1 MLFLQAWY
9 NTKGYHAAP
18 TFLNVLNNIILRSKA
33 AEKGLNASRF
43 GKIRGRIS
51 FYVTGFHCCVTL
63 FLFLPLV
70 VEKVDNA
77 IHWIVKLVSLIL
89 IQWNPVN
96 EVVALTWSSK

>member
-43 GKIRGRIS
+43 GKISCGIS
-51 FYVTGFHCCVTL
+51 FYVTVFHCCVIL
-63 FLFLPLV
+63 FLFLFGPGV
-70 VEKVDNA
+70 VVLSR
-77 IHWIVKLVSLIL
+77 VFT
-89 IQWNPVN
+89 
-96 EVVALTWSSK
+96 VALHYSFSYPSCLKGG

>member
-43 GKIRGRIS
+43 GKIRNGIS
-51 FYVTGFHCCVTL
+51 FYVTDFHCCVTL
-63 FLFLPLV
+63 FLFLLGPGVIGSCHEFSLLRYIIPLPYPS
-70 VEKVDNA
+70 
-77 IHWIVKLVSLIL
+77 W
-89 IQWNPVN
+89 
-96 EVVALTWSSK
+96 